1 MRPGWRA
8 SSRPGIARLS
18 DDLDAKETVCDHS
31 SDPAVGANRPA
42 GVSAAGAWALSP
54 GGTYDPSDQLD
65 VTGVQAVHDGV
76 VVTFTSGGVALLDLM
91 ERR

>member
-1 MRPGWRA
+1 M
-8 SSRPGIARLS
+8 
-18 DDLDAKETVCDHS
+18 CDHS

-42 GVSAAGAWALSP
+42 EVSAAGAWALEP

-65 VTGVQAVHDGV
+65 VTGVQVVRDGVV
-76 VVTFTSGGVALLDLM
+76 VVTFTSGGVALQDVPQLAALTNRWAMGAGVALLDLM